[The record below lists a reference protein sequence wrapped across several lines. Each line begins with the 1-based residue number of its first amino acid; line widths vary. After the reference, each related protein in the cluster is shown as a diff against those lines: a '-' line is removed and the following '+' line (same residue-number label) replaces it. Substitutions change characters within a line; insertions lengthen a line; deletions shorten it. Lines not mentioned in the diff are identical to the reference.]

1 MQNIFAA
8 RLFTYRSYTVTS
20 LPFIPFY
27 RHLHARYILNMDEAF
42 LRYEKGSST
51 FDISFR
57 YMNDTLQID
66 RQFNFSRQVIEN
78 VNKFLNRID
87 VNICKI
93 INKKV
98 R

>member
-1 MQNIFAA
+1 
-8 RLFTYRSYTVTS
+8 

>member
-1 MQNIFAA
+1 MN
-8 RLFTYRSYTVTS
+8 
-20 LPFIPFY
+20 
-27 RHLHARYILNMDEAF
+27 EAF

-57 YMNDTLQID
+57 YVNDTLKID
-66 RQFNFSRQVIEN
+66 RQFNFSRQVTEN

-87 VNICKI
+87 INVCKV